1 MFSSLHQL
9 LVNYFASIIF
19 AGLDV
24 DRLLDDGVGPTTQGL
39 PRAILVGYFQK
50 IQESRGEDD
59 LPGKGLW

>member
-39 PRAILVGYFQK
+39 PRAILVGYSENTRK
-50 IQESRGEDD
+50 
-59 LPGKGLW
+59 